1 MHLHRQLDHLT
12 ILPSPLKYK
21 HLIQLLV
28 LLESQ
33 CALDQNRILVLDL
46 IRLLHLKKYP
56 RCLLVYLGLLG
67 VKVGI
72 RMGMDMGMEGNRL
85 I

>member
-1 MHLHRQLDHLT
+1 MHLHRQQDHLI
-12 ILPSPLKYK
+12 ILPYPLRSK

-28 LLESQ
+28 HLESQ
-33 CALDQNRILVLDL
+33 CALGPNRILVLDL
-46 IRLLHLKKYP
+46 IRLLLLEKFP

-72 RMGMDMGMEGNRL
+72 RMGMETEGNHL